1 MGATYWLLPRIL
13 GRELRLTALARL
25 QPYLWFLGMGFFSIS
40 YHIAGLR
47 GLPRRVYS
55 AALTGE
61 YGAQWHGLTV
71 LAAVGGVI
79 LFVSALLFVAVV
91 LITWTTGRRVEPP
104 AFEFAMPLRPVGGPG
119 LWDRF
124 GMWTVVAVI
133 LVILA
138 YAYPLITL
146 IGRTRYGSPPYQP
159 F

>member
-1 MGATYWLLPRIL
+1 MPRLSRWSTRPRLPW
-13 GRELRLTALARL
+13 LARI

-40 YHIAGLR
+40 YHVAGLR

-71 LAAVGGVI
+71 IAAIGGVI
-79 LFVSALLFVAVV
+79 LFASALSYVAVFVA
-91 LITWTTGRRVEPP
+91 TSTSGRRVEPP
-104 AFEFAMPLRPVGGPG
+104 AFEFAVPLRPVGAPA

-124 GMWTVVAVI
+124 GLWTLVAVV
-133 LVILA
+133 LVVLA
-138 YAYPLITL
+138 YAYPIISL
-146 IGRTRYGSPPYQP
+146 IGRTRYGSPPFQP